1 MANFTLTGVLGSGKS
16 VTAVWKAM
24 QFLTEGK
31 PLATNMDLWP
41 ENYLP
46 PSSKATHVRLPDFPS
61 ADDFW
66 NLGLGGSSPRED
78 TFGAVILD
86 ELATFLNSRDWQGK
100 ARDKTIHFLRHI
112 RKRRYHTF
120 FLAQDIE
127 SLDKQ
132 ARNALI
138 EHVVSCRRLDR
149 LSIPV
154 IGGLLRLFGFSGK
167 LPQVHFAV
175 VKYGKDLH
183 APIVEKWKHRG
194 NKFYDVYNTEQVF
207 TDEEVRYIELEG
219 YTYFTDP
226 NDKKGTY
233 PQKFKKIYPAE
244 VTGSFT
250 VLSPWHLKGRY
261 MSFYQRNRFRIQAFC
276 MLFLVLSLAWTWYQ
290 HKDVLSGPDKIS
302 ANIPSPL
309 SLPQTA
315 QAQPLKSWLEEGA
328 HFILITQA
336 GDVLDSYH
344 KLENAEGTYYRVGS
358 TWYKRP

>member
-1 MANFTLTGVLGSGKS
+1 MANYTLTGVLGSGKS

-24 QFLTEGK
+24 TFLTEGK

-167 LPQVHFAV
+167 LPQLHFGV

-207 TDEEVRYIELEG
+207 TDEEERDLIL
-219 YTYFTDP
+219 
-226 NDKKGTY
+226 KGTAGE
-233 PQKFKKIYPAE
+233 FPAL

-261 MSFYQRNRFRIQAFC
+261 MSFYDRNRFRIQAFS
-276 MLFLVLSLAWTWYQ
+276 MLFLVVSLSWTWYQ
-290 HKDVLSGPDKIS
+290 HKDVLSGPDKMS
-302 ANIPSPL
+302 ANVPSAL

-315 QAQPLKSWLEEGA
+315 
-328 HFILITQA
+328 
-336 GDVLDSYH
+336 
-344 KLENAEGTYYRVGS
+344 
-358 TWYKRP
+358 

>member
-1 MANFTLTGVLGSGKS
+1 MANYTLTGVLGSGKS

-24 QFLTEGK
+24 TFMTEGK

-46 PSSKATHVRLPDFPS
+46 PSSRATHVRLPDFPS

-112 RKRRYHTF
+112 RKRRFHTF

-138 EHVVSCRRLDR
+138 EHVVTCRRLDR

-154 IGGLLRLFGFSGK
+154 VGPLLRVLGFSGK
-167 LPQVHFAV
+167 LPQVHFAI
-175 VKYGKDLH
+175 VKYGKELH
-183 APIVEKWKHRG
+183 APLVEKWKHRG
-194 NKFYDVYNTEQVF
+194 NKYYDVYNTEQVF
-207 TDEEVRYIELEG
+207 TDEEERELILHGYIEAIDEKDGKLKRFPKE
-219 YTYFTDP
+219 
-226 NDKKGTY
+226 
-233 PQKFKKIYPAE
+233 YPAL

-261 MSFYQRNRFRIQAFC
+261 MSFYERNKFRIRAFS
-276 MLFLVLSLAWTWYQ
+276 MLFLILSLIYTYFQ
-290 HKDVLSGPDKIS
+290 HQDILTKPEHVPAAVVDPIS
-302 ANIPSPL
+302 N
-309 SLPQTA
+309 
-315 QAQPLKSWLEEGA
+315 AQPLKSWMEEGA

-336 GDVLDSYH
+336 GEVLDSYH

-358 TWYKRP
+358 TWYKKR